1 MKSDYKRNFRLML
14 LGLTGAGKS
23 RLGNKLS
30 GVKKFILSESPDSC
44 TKGIQIATNQF
55 GVEIV
60 DSQGLANTNNEGKK
74 GLISIFNEIKKI
86 D

>member
-30 GVKKFILSESPDSC
+30 GVKKFIESENPDSC
-44 TKGIQIATNQF
+44 TKGIQIATN
-55 GVEIV
+55 
-60 DSQGLANTNNEGKK
+60 
-74 GLISIFNEIKKI
+74 
-86 D
+86 